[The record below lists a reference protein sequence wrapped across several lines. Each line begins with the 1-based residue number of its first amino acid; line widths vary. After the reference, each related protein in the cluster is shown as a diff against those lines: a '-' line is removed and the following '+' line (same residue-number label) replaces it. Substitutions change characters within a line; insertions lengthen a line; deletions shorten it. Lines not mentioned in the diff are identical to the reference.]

1 MPLGWP
7 EWLLAVLL
15 GLIVGSFLNVLI
27 HRLPRMLEAAWEADH
42 AAWLLVQ
49 QDVPGHHPA
58 TQQTAQ
64 RFDLWLPA
72 SHCPAC
78 NTPLRWVEN
87 VPLLGYLWLRGRC
100 AHCGARISPRY
111 PLVEWASAALA
122 ADCAWRY
129 GLTLQALAWFGFGAT
144 LLSLAL
150 IDWDTTYLPDSLTLP
165 LLWAGLLAAAA
176 GLTITPLPQA
186 VWGDA
191 IGYASLRLVYEI
203 FLRLTGREG
212 MGHGDFKLYAAI
224 GAWLGW
230 PALLPVLLVASVS
243 GLVVGLMLNFS
254 GRLGEQGQLPFG
266 PFLALGGARGWILGS
281 NWLLQLLAQAR

>member
-78 NTPLRWVEN
+78 NTPLRWFEN
-87 VPLLGYLWLRGRC
+87 FPLLGYLWLRGRC

-111 PLVEWASAALA
+111 PLVELASAALA
-122 ADCAWRY
+122 AYCAWRY

-186 VWGDA
+186 VWGAA

-266 PFLALGGARGWILGS
+266 PFLALGGALGWILGS

>member
-78 NTPLRWVEN
+78 NTPLRWFEN
-87 VPLLGYLWLRGRC
+87 IPLLGYLWLRGRC

-111 PLVEWASAALA
+111 PLVELASAALA
-122 ADCAWRY
+122 AYCAWRY

-186 VWGDA
+186 VWGAA

-266 PFLALGGARGWILGS
+266 PFLALGGALGWILGS

>member
-78 NTPLRWVEN
+78 NTPLRWFEN
-87 VPLLGYLWLRGRC
+87 IPLLGYLWLRGRC
-100 AHCGARISPRY
+100 AHCQARISPRY
-111 PLVEWASAALA
+111 PLVELSSAALA
-122 ADCAWRY
+122 AYCAWRY
-129 GLTLQALAWFGFGAT
+129 GLTWPALAWFFFGAI

-150 IDWDTTYLPDSLTLP
+150 IDWATTYLPDSLTLP
-165 LLWAGLLAAAA
+165 LLWAGLLAAAT
-176 GLTITPLPQA
+176 GLTGTPLPQA
-186 VWGDA
+186 VWGAA

-203 FLRLTGREG
+203 FLHLTGREG

-243 GLVVGLMLNFS
+243 GLVVGLMLKFY

-266 PFLALGGARGWILGS
+266 PFLALGGALGWILGS

>member
-78 NTPLRWVEN
+78 NTPLRWFEN
-87 VPLLGYLWLRGRC
+87 FPLLGYLWLRGRC

-111 PLVEWASAALA
+111 PLVELASAALA
-122 ADCAWRY
+122 AYCAWRY

-186 VWGDA
+186 VWGAA

-266 PFLALGGARGWILGS
+266 PFLALGGALGWIMGS

>member
-27 HRLPRMLEAAWEADH
+27 HRLPRMLEVAWEADH
-42 AAWLLVQ
+42 AAWLLAQ
-49 QDVPGHHPA
+49 QDVPGHRA
-58 TQQTAQ
+58 THQTAQ

-78 NTPLRWVEN
+78 NTPLRWFEN
-87 VPLLGYLWLRGRC
+87 IPLLGYLWLRGRC
-100 AHCGARISPRY
+100 AHCQARISPRY
-111 PLVEWASAALA
+111 PLVELASAALA
-122 ADCAWRY
+122 AYCAWRY
-129 GLTLQALAWFGFGAT
+129 GLTWPALAWFFFGAI

-150 IDWDTTYLPDSLTLP
+150 IDWATTYLPDSLTLP
-165 LLWAGLLAAAA
+165 LLWAGLLAAAT
-176 GLTITPLPQA
+176 GLTGTPLPQA
-186 VWGDA
+186 VWGAA

-203 FLRLTGREG
+203 FLHLTGREG
-212 MGHGDFKLYAAI
+212 MGHGDFKLDAAI

-243 GLVVGLMLNFS
+243 GLVVGLMLKFY

-266 PFLALGGARGWILGS
+266 PFLALGGALGWILGS